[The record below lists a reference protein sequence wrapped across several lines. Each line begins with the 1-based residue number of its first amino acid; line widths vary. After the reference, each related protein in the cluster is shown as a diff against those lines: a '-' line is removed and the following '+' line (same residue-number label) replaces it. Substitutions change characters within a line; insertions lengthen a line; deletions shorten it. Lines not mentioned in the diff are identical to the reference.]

1 MEKLQTRWNGW
12 GIPGYQDPL
21 AVNEAA
27 WRWLAQSFA
36 MPALLATPPRDLSDI
51 ALPPSRLTER
61 DRDLLSMQLGR
72 FGVQQDVF
80 ERARHAGG
88 RGLTDLLRLRSGD
101 LSSAPDA
108 VLYPRNENDVLAVL
122 KFCAEHNIAVMPFGG
137 GSGDTAPVRGSHGA
151 VISLNLSD
159 LGRVTAID
167 TVSGLAEVEAG
178 ITGPALERQLAARGM
193 TLGHRPD
200 DFEFSTPGG
209 WIAQPG
215 IGQEAARYGNVSD
228 WLRGVR
234 VATPQGLLKPSGL
247 PDLKP
252 LLLGSR
258 GAFGVITGAT
268 IRIRGIAEKEDHRAY
283 LFPDFASGL
292 AAVREAHRTGLPHS
306 FLQLS
311 DDAETR
317 LTQAFQRA
325 DQDFDLLRHM
335 FDVYLSIRRFDSG
348 AARLVAGF
356 AGSESEVKS
365 ARKRLDGLAKRLGAL
380 PLGVDR
386 EWEKQRFSSLYRRD
400 TFLDRG
406 VSMDGQDFSASWA
419 KLPGLYVAVRAALK
433 QAMRNHAPRANAHGL
448 VLCRLSGARS
458 DSATLTF
465 NWLFPRILTDGVAQA
480 ERIRNAAMAAA
491 SSVDPVHHG
500 LQRDI
505 LRGIKQVVDAKAIL
519 NPGALL

>member
-1 MEKLQTRWNGW
+1 
-12 GIPGYQDPL
+12 
-21 AVNEAA
+21 
-27 WRWLAQSFA
+27 
-36 MPALLATPPRDLSDI
+36 
-51 ALPPSRLTER
+51 
-61 DRDLLSMQLGR
+61 
-72 FGVQQDVF
+72 
-80 ERARHAGG
+80 
-88 RGLTDLLRLRSGD
+88 LRSGD

-108 VLYPRNENDVLAVL
+108 VLFPRNEIDVLAVL
-122 KFCAEHNIAVMPFGG
+122 RLCAELSIAVMPFGG
-137 GSGDTAPVRGSHGA
+137 GSGDAAPVRGSHAA

-159 LGRVTAID
+159 LNRVTAID

-215 IGQEAARYGNVSD
+215 TGQEAARYGDVSD

-258 GAFGVITGAT
+258 GAFGIITGAT
-268 IRIRGIAEKEDHRAY
+268 IRVRAVPARHEHRAY

-306 FLQLS
+306 FLHLS

-317 LTQAFQRA
+317 LTAALQRA
-325 DQDFDLLRHM
+325 GQDFDLLRHI

-348 AARLVAGF
+348 AARLAAGF
-356 AGSESEVKS
+356 AGSESDVKS
-365 ARKRLDGLAKRLGAL
+365 ARKRLDLLAKRLGAL

-386 EWEKQRFSSLYRRD
+386 DWEKQRFISGYRRD

-406 VSMDGQDFSASWA
+406 VSLDCQEFSASWA

-448 VLCRLSGARS
+448 VLCRLSAAHGE
-458 DSATLTF
+458 SATLTF
-465 NWLFPRILTDGVAQA
+465 TWLFPRILADGIAQA

-491 SSVDPVHHG
+491 SIWDPVHQG
-500 LQRDI
+500 LQRDV
-505 LRGIKQVVDAKAIL
+505 LRGVKQMVDAKAIL
-519 NPGALL
+519 NPGAPHFF

>member
-1 MEKLQTRWNGW
+1 
-12 GIPGYQDPL
+12 
-21 AVNEAA
+21 
-27 WRWLAQSFA
+27 

-51 ALPPSRLTER
+51 ALPPSRLREK
-61 DRDLLSMQLGR
+61 DRDLLAMLLGR

-88 RGLTDLLRLRSGD
+88 RGLADLLRLRSGD

-108 VLYPRNENDVLAVL
+108 VLFPRNENDVLAAL
-122 KFCAEHNIAVMPFGG
+122 KFCAEHDVGVMPFGG
-137 GSGDTAPVRGSHGA
+137 GSGDATPVRGSHGC

-159 LGRVTAID
+159 LNRVTAID

-178 ITGPALERQLAARGM
+178 ITGPVLERQLAARGM

-200 DFEFSTPGG
+200 DFEFSTLGG

-215 IGQEAARYGNVSD
+215 AGQEAARYGDVSD

-247 PDLKP
+247 PNLTP

-258 GAFGVITGAT
+258 GALGVITGAT
-268 IRIRGIAEKEDHRAY
+268 IRIRAVPAKEEHRAY

-306 FLQLS
+306 FLHLS

-317 LTQAFQRA
+317 LTQAFQPA
-325 DQDFDLLRHM
+325 GQDFDLLRHM
-335 FDVYLSIRRFDSG
+335 FDIYLNVRRFDSA

-356 AGSESEVKS
+356 AGSESDVTS

-380 PLGVDR
+380 PLGLDR
-386 EWEKQRFSSLYRRD
+386 DWEKQRFIGGYRRD

-406 VSMDGQDFSASWA
+406 VSMDACEFSASWA
-419 KLPGLYVAVRAALK
+419 KLPALYVAVRAALK

-448 VLCRLSGARS
+448 VLCRTSAARG

-465 NWLFPRILTDGVAQA
+465 TWLFPRILTDGIAQA
-480 ERIRNAAMAAA
+480 ARVRNAAMAAA
-491 SSVDPVHHG
+491 SIFDPVHQG
-500 LQRDI
+500 LQRDV
-505 LRGIKQVVDAKAIL
+505 LRGVKQVVDMKAIL
-519 NPGALL
+519 NPGALF